1 MTDENLQKAIEFA
14 ASLLNDKGTTTYM
27 RSSMETHLTD
37 LLFQQRKRAAEK
49 AD

>member
-14 ASLLNDKGTTTYM
+14 AGKLDDKATNGYL
-27 RSSMETHLTD
+27 RAVMETHLTD